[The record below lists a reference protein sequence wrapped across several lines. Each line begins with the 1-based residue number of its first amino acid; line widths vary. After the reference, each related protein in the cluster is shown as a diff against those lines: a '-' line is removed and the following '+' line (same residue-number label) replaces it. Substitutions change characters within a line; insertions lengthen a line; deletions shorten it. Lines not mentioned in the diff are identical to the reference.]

1 MKNFYL
7 VNTTTTSDS
16 RDYTFSVTLNKEHRI
31 YQGHFPQQPVVP
43 GVCMIQMIRE
53 LAEQAA
59 GRTLMYSG
67 ISNIKFL
74 SVVDPTINSNLII
87 KLALDPVEDGGYSVK
102 ASIEFTD
109 KTVLSLKGNL
119 SAIKTSSEIDF
130 SATDKVQ

>member
-7 VNTTTTSDS
+7 VNATTTSNS
-16 RDYTFSVTLNKEHRI
+16 SDYTFAVTLNKEHRI

-53 LAEQAA
+53 LAEQAT

-87 KLALDPVEDGGYSVK
+87 KLALDHIEDGGYSVK
-102 ASIEFTD
+102 ASIELTD
-109 KTVLSLKGNL
+109 ETFLSLKGNL

-130 SATDKVQ
+130 SAIDKVQ